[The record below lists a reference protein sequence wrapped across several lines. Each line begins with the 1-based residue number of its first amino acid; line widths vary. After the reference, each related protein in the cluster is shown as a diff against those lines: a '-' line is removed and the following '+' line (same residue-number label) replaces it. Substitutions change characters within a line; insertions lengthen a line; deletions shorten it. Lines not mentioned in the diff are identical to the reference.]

1 MGSFV
6 WESWAA
12 SLLRHLWQST
22 VFTTGVWLLT
32 LALRRNAARLRYRL
46 WMTASLKF
54 LLPFSL
60 LIAAGARLS
69 SPGHFDRAQPK
80 IATVVEGVAQP
91 LLEAWPADAT
101 TRVYVAGTGTGWTT
115 AHASTDWL
123 PLLLLSA
130 WAAGTLLLLARWMR
144 SWQRLRAAVR
154 RGNPVTLADG
164 SQALMVAESV
174 EPGIFGIMR
183 PVLVLPRGIAEQ
195 LSAEQLDAI
204 MAHELSHMRRRD
216 NLTAA
221 LHMLVEAVFWFH
233 PLVWWLGARLVDERE
248 RACDEAVLESRRQ
261 PVAYAEGILNVCK
274 FYVEVPLSC
283 VSGVM
288 GSELKR
294 RIARIL
300 SWQAARKLDLRRKA
314 LLGLAGV
321 LALGAPLALGVVRG
335 TTGAVK
341 ATAQAPPP
349 KGNIT
354 GTWQGA
360 AHAPGGHD
368 RRFVLKIAKD
378 EKGALSATLYSI
390 DQKETPMAGDAVRF
404 EGGTLRFV
412 NQFPG
417 LTYEG
422 KISADGNS
430 ISGTV
435 TQFGS
440 FPLVIERAT
449 PGTEWAT
456 PAPPPRIVSM
466 ATDAKPGVEVA
477 TVKPTQPGTRLFML
491 VMQGEF
497 LVIKNFSLKSL
508 IKFAYD
514 VPERQI
520 AGDPGWMDTA
530 KWDIEAK
537 PDTPGMPSIAQMR
550 MIVQKLLAERFALAY
565 HEEKRKMPGYAL
577 TVGKNGPKMTKNA
590 DALESAN
597 FSGSPR
603 GVLGAR
609 GATMGDFAH
618 SLQGNILG
626 QPVVDN
632 TGLNGRWDLT
642 LKWTPDETQF
652 EGMGGKVPQP
662 AEDANAP
669 SLFTAIQEQLGLKLE
684 AQKVDASVIL
694 VDHVEHPSPN

>member
-1 MGSFV
+1 
-6 WESWAA
+6 
-12 SLLRHLWQST
+12 LWQST
-22 VFTTGVWLLT
+22 VFSAGVWLLT

-80 IATVVEGVAQP
+80 IVTVVEGVAQP
-91 LLEAWPADAT
+91 LLEAAWPADAT
-101 TRVYVAGTGTGWTT
+101 TPGSVAGTGTGGTT

-123 PLLLLSA
+123 LLLLLST

-154 RGNPVTLADG
+154 RGEPVTLADG
-164 SQALMVAESV
+164 TPALIIAESV

-233 PLVWWLGARLVDERE
+233 PLVWWLGARLVEERE

-300 SWQAARKLDLRRKA
+300 SGQAARKLDLQRKA

-321 LALGAPLALGVVRG
+321 LALGAPLALGIVRG
-335 TTGAVK
+335 TTGALQ
-341 ATAQAPPP
+341 AAAQAPP
-349 KGNIT
+349 KYNIT
-354 GTWQGA
+354 GTWQGT
-360 AHAPGGHD
+360 AHVPGGHD
-368 RRFVLKIAKD
+368 LRFVLKIAKD
-378 EKGALSATLYSI
+378 EKGTLSATLYSI
-390 DQKETPMAGDAVRF
+390 DQKEAPQAGDAVRF

-417 LTYEG
+417 LIYEG
-422 KISADGNS
+422 KMSADGNS
-430 ISGTV
+430 INGTV
-435 TQFGS
+435 QQTGS
-440 FPLVIERAT
+440 FPLVLERAT
-449 PGTEWAT
+449 PEKEWAT
-456 PAPPPRIVSM
+456 PAAPSRIVPM

-477 TVKPTQPGTRLFML
+477 TVKPTQPGTQLFML
-491 VMQGEF
+491 VMQGEN
-497 LVIKNFSLKSL
+497 LVVKNFALKYL
-508 IKFAYD
+508 LKFAYD
-514 VPERQI
+514 MPERQI
-520 AGDPGWMDTA
+520 VGGPGWMDTD

-550 MIVQKLLAERFALAY
+550 LMMQKVLADRFALKV
-565 HEEKRKMPGYAL
+565 HEEKREMPAYAL
-577 TVGKNGPKMTKNA
+577 TVGKNGPKVTKSA
-590 DALESAN
+590 DAMESAN
-597 FSGSPR
+597 FTLYPWGM
-603 GVLGAR
+603 LGTR
-609 GATMGDFAH
+609 SATMGELAH
-618 SLQGNILG
+618 LLQSNVLG

-632 TGLNGRWDLT
+632 TGLSGRWDFT
-642 LKWTPDETQF
+642 LKWRPDETQF
-652 EGMGGKVPQP
+652 MGMNPPPPV
-662 AEDANAP
+662 ADDANAP
-669 SLFTAIQEQLGLKLE
+669 PPLFTAIQEQLGLKLE
-684 AQKVDASVIL
+684 PRKVDAPVIL
-694 VDHVEHPSPN
+694 VDHVERPSPN